1 MLKLLKYF
9 ILLAFALLL
18 LQACGNNQQNSQ
30 NRGAGDANRTA
41 GLYQYHQQNYYA
53 AAQALTSVWQQ
64 DPQDHEVMVALMDS
78 WLQLDEEARVWQ
90 MLNQTAAV
98 TDEVAILVGELSQR
112 NGQCE
117 SALQSLQQVGIE
129 QVSPQ
134 WQQRHWQLQA
144 TCAAQLNAYLDAALA
159 WIKLSDLLAETD
171 GVMSEIDNN
180 PNNQIANIHRN
191 IVENLIRV
199 PDEQLR
205 TALADLDQDVTTLGW
220 LEAAYV
226 NFGADGVSGDD
237 WLQRWQDHP
246 ASVFFL
252 NSQNLS
258 NRQKVAVLLPLSG
271 RFQAVAKAFQTGML
285 TAAAAEYVEANE
297 LIFFDTGSQGENLSA
312 AWYSAQEQAVDM
324 IIGPLDKASIEMV
337 EGMPAA
343 TMPVVL
349 LNQSEAPYHQFT
361 LSPEGEAE
369 QAADK
374 MYRDGHRQVLIM
386 AVNEPWGERMTKAF
400 AQKFVDLGGDVINN
414 AYFLESQNDYSAQLR
429 QILGLVESQLRAKNL
444 QSFLKIN
451 LAAEV
456 VVRPDVDAIFLAA
469 KPSFARLMIPQL
481 KFHHAAQIPV
491 YSTSHVF
498 QGLHNTQHNRDLQG
512 VRFAISPIELQA
524 DRLTEFLPFD
534 LDAVDHDKKLF
545 AFGYDA
551 YHLIDRLEW
560 MSQVNFGS
568 INGLSGRV
576 NMDFDGRFYRG
587 LLWAQYDNGSVHALS
602 P

>member
-1 MLKLLKYF
+1 MLKMLKYF
-9 ILLAFALLL
+9 ILMAWLLVL
-18 LQACGNNQQNSQ
+18 LQACSNNQQNNQ
-30 NRGAGDANRTA
+30 NRGADDATRTA

-53 AAQALTSVWQQ
+53 ATQELMSVWQQ

-78 WLQLDEEARVWQ
+78 WLQLDEETRVWQ
-90 MLNQTAAV
+90 MLNQTAMV
-98 TDEVAILVGELSQR
+98 KDEVAIMVGELSQR

-117 SALQSLQQVGIE
+117 NAMQSLQQVGIE
-129 QVSPQ
+129 FIPEP

-144 TCAAQLNAYLDAALA
+144 SCAAQLNEHLDAAVA
-159 WIKLSDLLAETD
+159 WIKLSTFMTETD
-171 GVMSEIDNN
+171 TATAEVGNN
-180 PNNQIANIHRN
+180 PVLDIHRN

-199 PDEQLR
+199 SDEDLR
-205 TALADLDQDVTTLGW
+205 TALANLDHEAITLGW

-237 WLQRWQDHP
+237 WLDRWQDHP
-246 ASVFFL
+246 ASAFFL
-252 NSQNLS
+252 NSQNIS
-258 NRQKVAVLLPLSG
+258 IRQKVAVLLPLSG

-297 LIFFDTGSQGENLSA
+297 LIFYDTGSQGENLSA
-312 AWYSAQEQAVDM
+312 AWYSAQEQGVDM
-324 IIGPLDKASIEMV
+324 VIGPLDKTSIEMI
-337 EGMPAA
+337 EAMPAA
-343 TMPVVL
+343 TMPVIL

-369 QAADK
+369 QAAEK

-386 AVNEPWGERMTKAF
+386 AVNEPWGERLTKAF

-451 LAAEV
+451 LDAEV

-469 KPSFARLMIPQL
+469 RPSFARLMIPQL
-481 KFHHAAQIPV
+481 KFHHASQIPV

-498 QGLHNTQHNRDLQG
+498 EGLNNTQHNRDLQG

-524 DRLTEFLPFD
+524 DRLTELLPFD
-534 LDAVDHDKKLF
+534 LDAVRHDKKLF
-545 AFGYDA
+545 AFGYDT

-568 INGLSGRV
+568 INGLTGRV

>member
-1 MLKLLKYF
+1 MLKMLKYF
-9 ILLAFALLL
+9 ILLAWLLVL
-18 LQACGNNQQNSQ
+18 LQACSNNQQNNQ
-30 NRGAGDANRTA
+30 NRGADNASRTA

-53 AAQALTSVWQQ
+53 ATQELMSVWQQ

-78 WLQLDEEARVWQ
+78 WLQLDEETRVWQ
-90 MLNQTAAV
+90 MLNQTAMV
-98 TDEVAILVGELSQR
+98 KDEVAIMVGELSQR

-117 SALQSLQQVGIE
+117 NALQSLQQVGIE
-129 QVSPQ
+129 SIPVQ

-144 TCAAQLNAYLDAALA
+144 SCAAQLNEHLDAAVA
-159 WIKLSDLLAETD
+159 WIKLSALITETD
-171 GVMSEIDNN
+171 TATAEVGNN
-180 PNNQIANIHRN
+180 PVLDIHRN

-199 PDEQLR
+199 SDENLR
-205 TALADLDQDVTTLGW
+205 TALANLDHEAITLGW

-237 WLQRWQDHP
+237 WLERWQDHP
-246 ASVFFL
+246 ASAFFL
-252 NSQNLS
+252 NSQNIS

-324 IIGPLDKASIEMV
+324 IIGPLDKTSIEMI
-337 EGMPAA
+337 EAMPAA
-343 TMPVVL
+343 TMPVIL

-369 QAADK
+369 QAAEK

-386 AVNEPWGERMTKAF
+386 AVNEPWGERLTKAF

-414 AYFLESQNDYSAQLR
+414 AYFLESQNDYSSQLR

-451 LAAEV
+451 LDAEV

-469 KPSFARLMIPQL
+469 RPSFARLMIPQL
-481 KFHHAAQIPV
+481 KFHHASQIPV

-498 QGLHNTQHNRDLQG
+498 EGLNNTQHNRDLQG

-524 DRLTEFLPFD
+524 DRLTELLPFD
-534 LDAVDHDKKLF
+534 LDAVRHDNKLF
-545 AFGYDA
+545 AFGYDT

-568 INGLSGRV
+568 INGLTGRV